1 MSALDIRL
9 ANSVPDMEQIEELQR
24 VTWGMPEVEV
34 LPARFLHAMRY
45 NGCPVLGAYDGQ
57 RIVGFVFGVLGT
69 VEGLDER
76 IDQVAAARLQMYS
89 VIMGVLPEYQGMGI
103 GHRLKLAQRE
113 FALRIGVRLITWTFD
128 PLESRNAYLNITKLG
143 VISRRY
149 ERDFH
154 GRMGGI
160 NEGLPTDRFFAEWW
174 VTSNRVQKRVSETRS
189 PLNLHAFV
197 GGGARLVNEA
207 TVNDEGLPVPAEKF
221 ERSEA
226 TIILVEVPAD
236 FQVIKHRDMEL
247 ALAWRSQTREV
258 MEHYVAANYLV
269 TDFVRHR
276 EDDGRRRNFYV
287 MTHGDS

>member
-1 MSALDIRL
+1 
-9 ANSVPDMEQIEELQR
+9 
-24 VTWGMPEVEV
+24 
-34 LPARFLHAMRY
+34 
-45 NGCPVLGAYDGQ
+45 
-57 RIVGFVFGVLGT
+57 
-69 VEGLDER
+69 
-76 IDQVAAARLQMYS
+76 
-89 VIMGVLPEYQGMGI
+89 
-103 GHRLKLAQRE
+103 
-113 FALRIGVRLITWTFD
+113 
-128 PLESRNAYLNITKLG
+128 
-143 VISRRY
+143 
-149 ERDFH
+149 
-154 GRMGGI
+154 
-160 NEGLPTDRFFAEWW
+160 
-174 VTSNRVQKRVSETRS
+174 
-189 PLNLHAFV
+189 LNLHAFV